1 MQKKF
6 WFLRIVA
13 GVVRILGILTILAGI
28 VMAVLPFIW
37 NLIGRSGYPF
47 DYGYGMY
54 MASPF
59 AGLGMIVSGILLC
72 GFGEIP
78 YVLLAIE
85 ENTRKAPPPVLPK

>member
-6 WFLRIVA
+6 WFLRFVA
-13 GVVRILGILTILAGI
+13 GVVRFIGILTILAGI
-28 VMAVLPFIW
+28 VVAVLPFVW
-37 NLIGRSGYPF
+37 NLIGRADYPYGYQ
-47 DYGYGMY
+47 YGMY
-54 MASPF
+54 MMGPF
-59 AGLGMIVSGILLC
+59 QGLALIISGVLLC